1 MGVFMNNKFKS
12 IFYPSNDVL
21 DALSLKVKTQLPIII
36 VGALVC
42 ILMFIL
48 FGITNLFSAPY
59 LSVFS
64 LVTVSIFGL
73 AIILI
78 KKGKIMRGVQA
89 VSIGFLFACIMISFF
104 TPYYETTVLPY
115 RTACFIAVMIVCNQF
130 ISIRN
135 RQLILFSIGTMLIWI
150 VSCFT
155 TFWPLFQFDFRGT
168 VRNVLIC
175 TIGLL
180 LSNAAII
187 FNMIISNKI
196 IDTAEKKEEE
206 AINALATITKVFE
219 ESKEGFSIGKRLSE
233 SADSAKSS
241 VSEIGELYRF
251 LVLEANNLS
260 SESVTIK
267 NASNQIAVQ
276 ATRMKE
282 SVHEQNSSITETSA
296 AMTEISA
303 NISNINGIA
312 NKRRA
317 GMNEIVNA
325 LDAQLALIREIVE
338 QVEKV
343 RQSSDGI
350 AAFVNTVDS
359 IASQTGLLA
368 MNASIEAAHAG
379 TLGKGFSVIAQEIR
393 KLSEET
399 TKNAALI
406 SDTLKTNTEIVN
418 ATTNSV
424 SSFADHTR
432 KSSAEIK
439 TTIQAIEEI
448 LAGISE
454 MDTGT
459 QEVMK
464 SLQTIV
470 DEAHLNA
477 ELVANVTTEITQQST
492 AINNISTFA
501 SEMEAKVTGLDDLLR
516 NIKIAI
522 ASIKKDAEANNIVSE
537 KINDILV

>member
-1 MGVFMNNKFKS
+1 MNNKFKS

-155 TFWPLFQFDFRGT
+155 TFWPLFQVDFGGT

-180 LSNAAII
+180 LSNASII

-343 RQSSDGI
+343 RQASDGI

-424 SSFADHTR
+424 SSFADHTK

-501 SEMEAKVTGLDDLLR
+501 AEMEAKVTGLDDLLR

-537 KINDILV
+537 KINNILV

>member
-1 MGVFMNNKFKS
+1 MNNKFKS

-21 DALSLKVKTQLPIII
+21 DTLSLKVKTQLPIII
-36 VGALVC
+36 AGALVC

-135 RQLILFSIGTMLIWI
+135 RQLILFSVGTMLIWI
-150 VSCFT
+150 ASCFT
-155 TFWPLFQFDFRGT
+155 TFWSLFQFDFWGT
-168 VRNVLIC
+168 IRNVLIC

-206 AINALATITKVFE
+206 AIKALETITKVFE
-219 ESKEGFSIGKRLSE
+219 ESKEGFNIGKRLSD

-260 SESVTIK
+260 SESLTIK

-282 SVHEQNSSITETSA
+282 SVHEQNASITETSA

-325 LDAQLALIREIVE
+325 LDAQLALIREIVD

-424 SSFADHTR
+424 SSFADHTK

-501 SEMEAKVTGLDDLLR
+501 AEMEAKVTGLDDLLR

-537 KINDILV
+537 KINNILV

>member
-1 MGVFMNNKFKS
+1 M
-12 IFYPSNDVL
+12 
-21 DALSLKVKTQLPIII
+21 
-36 VGALVC
+36 
-42 ILMFIL
+42 L
-48 FGITNLFSAPY
+48 FRS
-59 LSVFS
+59 
-64 LVTVSIFGL
+64 
-73 AIILI
+73 
-78 KKGKIMRGVQA
+78 
-89 VSIGFLFACIMISFF
+89 
-104 TPYYETTVLPY
+104 
-115 RTACFIAVMIVCNQF
+115 
-130 ISIRN
+130 
-135 RQLILFSIGTMLIWI
+135 
-150 VSCFT
+150 
-155 TFWPLFQFDFRGT
+155 
-168 VRNVLIC
+168 
-175 TIGLL
+175 
-180 LSNAAII
+180 
-187 FNMIISNKI
+187 
-196 IDTAEKKEEE
+196 
-206 AINALATITKVFE
+206 
-219 ESKEGFSIGKRLSE
+219 
-233 SADSAKSS
+233 SADSAKSN
-241 VSEIGELYRF
+241 VSEIGELYKF
-251 LVLEANNLS
+251 LVLEANNLT
-260 SESVTIK
+260 SESLTIK
-267 NASNQIAVQ
+267 NASNQISLQ

-325 LDAQLALIREIVE
+325 LDAQLALIREIVD

-406 SDTLKTNTEIVN
+406 SETLKTNTEIVN

-424 SSFADHTR
+424 SSFADHTK

-477 ELVANVTTEITQQST
+477 ELVANVTTEITQQTT

-522 ASIKKDAEANNIVSE
+522 ASIKKDAEENNVVSE
-537 KINDILV
+537 KINNILK

>member
-1 MGVFMNNKFKS
+1 
-12 IFYPSNDVL
+12 
-21 DALSLKVKTQLPIII
+21 
-36 VGALVC
+36 
-42 ILMFIL
+42 
-48 FGITNLFSAPY
+48 
-59 LSVFS
+59 
-64 LVTVSIFGL
+64 
-73 AIILI
+73 
-78 KKGKIMRGVQA
+78 
-89 VSIGFLFACIMISFF
+89 
-104 TPYYETTVLPY
+104 
-115 RTACFIAVMIVCNQF
+115 
-130 ISIRN
+130 
-135 RQLILFSIGTMLIWI
+135 
-150 VSCFT
+150 
-155 TFWPLFQFDFRGT
+155 
-168 VRNVLIC
+168 
-175 TIGLL
+175 
-180 LSNAAII
+180 
-187 FNMIISNKI
+187 
-196 IDTAEKKEEE
+196 
-206 AINALATITKVFE
+206 
-219 ESKEGFSIGKRLSE
+219 
-233 SADSAKSS
+233 
-241 VSEIGELYRF
+241 
-251 LVLEANNLS
+251 
-260 SESVTIK
+260 
-267 NASNQIAVQ
+267 
-276 ATRMKE
+276 
-282 SVHEQNSSITETSA
+282 
-296 AMTEISA
+296 MTEISA

-325 LDAQLALIREIVE
+325 LDAQLALIREIVD

-406 SDTLKTNTEIVN
+406 SETLKTNTEIVN

-424 SSFADHTR
+424 SSFADHTK

-464 SLQTIV
+464 ALQTIV

-477 ELVANVTTEITQQST
+477 ELVANVTTEITQQTT

-522 ASIKKDAEANNIVSE
+522 ASIKKDAEENNVVSE
-537 KINDILV
+537 KINNILK

>member
-1 MGVFMNNKFKS
+1 MNNKFKS

-78 KKGKIMRGVQA
+78 KKGKITRGVQA

-296 AMTEISA
+296 AMTEIST

-424 SSFADHTR
+424 SSFADHTK

-537 KINDILV
+537 KINNILV

>member
-1 MGVFMNNKFKS
+1 MNNKFKS

-73 AIILI
+73 AIVLI

-155 TFWPLFQFDFRGT
+155 TFWPLFQFDFGGT

-260 SESVTIK
+260 SESLTIK

-424 SSFADHTR
+424 SSFADHTK

-537 KINDILV
+537 KINNILV

>member
-1 MGVFMNNKFKS
+1 MS
-12 IFYPSNDVL
+12 IFYPPKDVL
-21 DALSLKVKTQLPIII
+21 DSLSLKVKTQLPIII

-42 ILMFIL
+42 ALMFIL
-48 FGITNLFSAPY
+48 FGITNIFSAPY
-59 LSVFS
+59 LSIFS

-73 AIILI
+73 ATILI
-78 KKGKIMRGVQA
+78 RKGKIMRGVQA

-115 RTACFIAVMIVCNQF
+115 RTACFLAVMIVCNQF

-155 TFWPLFQFDFRGT
+155 TFWPLFQFDFGGT

-180 LSNAAII
+180 LSNASII

-424 SSFADHTR
+424 SSFADHTK

-477 ELVANVTTEITQQST
+477 ELVANVTTEITQQTT

-522 ASIKKDAEANNIVSE
+522 ASIKKDAEENNVVSE
-537 KINDILV
+537 KINNILK

>member
-1 MGVFMNNKFKS
+1 MNNKFKS

-424 SSFADHTR
+424 SSFAEHTK

-537 KINDILV
+537 KINNILV

>member
-1 MGVFMNNKFKS
+1 MNNKFKS

-424 SSFADHTR
+424 SSFADHTK

-477 ELVANVTTEITQQST
+477 ELVANVTTEITQQSS

-537 KINDILV
+537 KINNILV

>member
-1 MGVFMNNKFKS
+1 MNNKFKS

-155 TFWPLFQFDFRGT
+155 TFWPLFQFDFGGT

-260 SESVTIK
+260 SESLTIK

-424 SSFADHTR
+424 SSFADHTK

-537 KINDILV
+537 KINNILV

>member
-1 MGVFMNNKFKS
+1 MNNKFKS

-260 SESVTIK
+260 SESLTIK

-424 SSFADHTR
+424 SSFADHTK

-537 KINDILV
+537 KINNILV

>member
-1 MGVFMNNKFKS
+1 MNNKFKS

-537 KINDILV
+537 KINNILV

>member
-1 MGVFMNNKFKS
+1 MNNKFKS

-168 VRNVLIC
+168 VRNILIC

-424 SSFADHTR
+424 SSFADHTK

-537 KINDILV
+537 KINNILV

>member
-1 MGVFMNNKFKS
+1 MKSKFMS
-12 IFYPSNDVL
+12 IFYPPKDVL
-21 DALSLKVKTQLPIII
+21 DSLSLKVKTQLPIII

-42 ILMFIL
+42 ALMFIL
-48 FGITNLFSAPY
+48 FGITNIFSAPY
-59 LSVFS
+59 LSIFS

-89 VSIGFLFACIMISFF
+89 VSIGFLFACIMITFF
-104 TPYYETTVLPY
+104 SPYYETTVLPY
-115 RTACFIAVMIVCNQF
+115 RTACFLAVMIVCNQF

-150 VSCFT
+150 ASCFS
-155 TFWPLFQFDFRGT
+155 TFWPLFQIDFSGT
-168 VRNVLIC
+168 IRNIIIC

-180 LSNAAII
+180 LSNTAII

-206 AINALATITKVFE
+206 AIKALETITKVFE

-233 SADSAKSS
+233 SADSAKSN
-241 VSEIGELYRF
+241 VSEIGELYKF
-251 LVLEANNLS
+251 LVLEANNLT
-260 SESVTIK
+260 SESLTIK
-267 NASNQIAVQ
+267 NASNQISLQ

-325 LDAQLALIREIVE
+325 LDAQLALIREIVD

-406 SDTLKTNTEIVN
+406 SETLKTNTEIVN

-424 SSFADHTR
+424 SSFADHTK

-477 ELVANVTTEITQQST
+477 ELVANVTTEITQQTT

-522 ASIKKDAEANNIVSE
+522 ASIKKDAEENNVVSE
-537 KINDILV
+537 KINNILK